1 MNQIGEHLH
10 THYPVREVLLN
21 MEGCKLYSL
30 PKLPYDF
37 KALAPAISEEQLT
50 LHYTKHHQAYVTG
63 ANAVLEKL
71 DKARKENT
79 DLDMKAILKEL
90 SFHVGGYRLHSLFWE
105 NLAPAGNGGGGEPKG
120 NLAKAID
127 AEYGS
132 FARFRKEFT
141 QAASSTEGSGW
152 AVLTYC
158 MKTNRLLI
166 MQLEKHNVNVIPG
179 YRILMALDVWEHA
192 YYLDYRNDRAKFI
205 ESFWSIVN
213 WDEVNKRLVSHLKK

>member
-1 MNQIGEHLH
+1 MAETKQ
-10 THYPVREVLLN
+10 YVL
-21 MEGCKLYSL
+21 E
-30 PKLPYDF
+30 KLPYDLN
-37 KALAPAISEEQLT
+37 ALAPAISEQQLT

-71 DKARKENT
+71 AKARRENA
-79 DLDMKAILKEL
+79 DLDLKATLKEL
-90 SFHVGGYRLHSLFWE
+90 SFHVGGYRLHALFWE
-105 NLAPAGNGGGGEPKG
+105 NLAPAGKGGGGEPQG
-120 NLAKAID
+120 ELLKAIN

-132 FARFRKEFT
+132 FARFKKEFT
-141 QAASSTEGSGW
+141 QAAMSTEGSGW

-179 YRILMALDVWEHA
+179 YRILMTLDVWEHA

-205 ESFWSIVN
+205 ESFWTIVN
-213 WDEVNKRLVSHLKK
+213 WDEVNRRLVSHLKT